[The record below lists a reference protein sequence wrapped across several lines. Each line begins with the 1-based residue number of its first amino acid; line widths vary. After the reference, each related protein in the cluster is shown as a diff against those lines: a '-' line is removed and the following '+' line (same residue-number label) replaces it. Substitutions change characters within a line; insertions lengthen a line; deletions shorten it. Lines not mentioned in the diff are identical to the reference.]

1 MSSNNNNNANKIT
14 KIFNDNELSD
24 LNNFLDK
31 RHCLNNYNLFLMY
44 LFHFIQSS
52 GILVTTIASGYNI
65 KYLIW
70 VGIGLNVFASL
81 INIYEKINNDML
93 KKLMID
99 IQKIRDGNYIDES
112 PIIDIEKNSSNDI
125 ITTSLEITET
135 P

>member
-1 MSSNNNNNANKIT
+1 
-14 KIFNDNELSD
+14 
-24 LNNFLDK
+24 
-31 RHCLNNYNLFLMY
+31 MY

-135 P
+135 PFQGSLK